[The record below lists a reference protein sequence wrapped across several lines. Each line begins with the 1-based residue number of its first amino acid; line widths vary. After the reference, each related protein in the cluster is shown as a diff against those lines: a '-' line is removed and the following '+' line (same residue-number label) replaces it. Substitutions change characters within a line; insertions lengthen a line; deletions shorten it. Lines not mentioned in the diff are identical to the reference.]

1 MSLVVTS
8 RNQGAFRELVANK
21 PDNLLPVLH
30 WSGTRRRGIS
40 VPISSF
46 NLKPPLKLVAYSI
59 PDAIHDLQ
67 TYYDESSYFYPLAQE
82 QGVIQMGQ
90 TYALRDSR
98 APCTSCSLRVY
109 FVFTSCVLR
118 VYFVFGGKRNPL
130 GSIAIEDG
138 GNVRIVGP
146 AGRFLW
152 LARKR
157 KSKKKR

>member
-30 WSGTRRRGIS
+30 WSGTRRGGIS

-98 APCTSCSLRVY
+98 APCTSC
-109 FVFTSCVLR
+109 VLR